1 MLQLL
6 NLETVGTNQWMGLQL
21 EGSCVYMLLTFQYS
35 GHLIMSSIDY
45 SKSCRYLAFLYRFID
60 DGTGCWTGPAIEF
73 FKWFCKIYKIF

>member
-35 GHLIMSSIDY
+35 GHLIMSSIVSHADTWHFY
-45 SKSCRYLAFLYRFID
+45 IDLSMMARVAGLAQL
-60 DGTGCWTGPAIEF
+60 
-73 FKWFCKIYKIF
+73 